1 MIGKINNA
9 VVKLLNILLQQQV
22 SRPQAVVPAAIVC
35 NAPHNAG
42 RHQQ

>member
-22 SRPQAVVPAAIVC
+22 RPQAVVPVAIVC
-35 NAPHNAG
+35 NAPHHAG
-42 RHQQ
+42 RHKQ